1 MYHVYGAYNDSIMY
15 SLYTGNWCVDIAVLS
30 ASSAPLEH
38 YTTLSQ
44 WTIDDK
50 NVSPISVC
58 LIWKL
63 IHILRVSLAFLHNC
77 KYYTGMH
84 AHERG
89 RSNWIDSRYMPSQRS
104 RWRCM
109 VNWPVERISALH
121 DCHTVTVLNEW
132 LHKMNMHPASWICW
146 RKLRGM
152 VYPADTIDHLLLEC
166 SRKNIRRTIRNKC
179 QELVQS
185 IAPFSQIQGLWR
197 QVVKTVGGE
206 IY

>member
-58 LIWKL
+58 LIRKL
-63 IHILRVSLAFLHNC
+63 IHILWVSLAFLHNC

-132 LHKMNMHPASWICW
+132 LHKMNMHPGASAGGNCEEWCTPLTPSTTSSW
-146 RKLRGM
+146 NAHERTSDEPSATSAKNS
-152 VYPADTIDHLLLEC
+152 Y
-166 SRKNIRRTIRNKC
+166 SRLHHSPRSRVC
-179 QELVQS
+179 
-185 IAPFSQIQGLWR
+185 
-197 QVVKTVGGE
+197 GGRW
-206 IY
+206 